1 MFSITERDKRNPLVR
16 DLLNEFKQKASIT
29 KSAPDGKSG
38 ETGGRE
44 RKLKIIQRTPSVANS
59 YEPLPVARDT
69 VSRNHAKDFTSDCD
83 SEWSSGIYEN
93 PDELK
98 GHHDQNVVLS
108 TKPTMPLKPKT
119 LTSPVNNHSFPPPP
133 PQLKSP
139 LERGVT
145 NEPSLSGNDT
155 ISDCDSDWSDDVYEN
170 PDELRERL
178 GGGRMTKKPVVP
190 PKPVTLKPLETKTWS
205 LPPNSNL
212 VVTSDSINR
221 ELSPLPPRKP
231 PPDPP
236 TDMNCSKTKPPLA
249 FTKRHT
255 VGNLLSASTDCLAD
269 ASGTSNSLKHHE
281 NIYEIF
287 NGRVMILLLSPV
299 RSVKRL
305 TETSKP
311 VDTVQVR
318 AVVSRLSPRIFPIFF
333 GQGV

>member
-98 GHHDQNVVLS
+98 RHHDQSVVLF
-108 TKPTMPLKPKT
+108 TKPTVPLKPKT
-119 LTSPVNNHSFPPPP
+119 LTSPVYNHSFPPPP

-178 GGGRMTKKPVVP
+178 GGDRITNKKPVVP
-190 PKPVTLKPLETKTWS
+190 PKPATLKPIETKTWS

-287 NGRVMILLLSPV
+287 NGRVMILLLSLV
-299 RSVKRL
+299 RNVKAGC
-305 TETSKP
+305 SFH
-311 VDTVQVR
+311 V
-318 AVVSRLSPRIFPIFF
+318 
-333 GQGV
+333 